1 MIVDDTPPPF
11 WERIRDISTYPAQ
24 ADALMT
30 VGVLSVFSL
39 TMLIGGLVGLFFYL
53 LTLAYLYKYCFEV
66 LRASANGRLEA
77 PTGGLSSSSSDSSGW
92 GAIGLQILL
101 TIAVVVAFRFGG
113 ALIGFATVLIVVL
126 ALPGVAMSYAMDQNF
141 WHALSPLTWFEIM
154 GRIGA
159 GYFAAF
165 GLVLVILASS
175 AAVQNFLA
183 QIGLPTIIA
192 LPLVFFASGYGLVA
206 AFHLMGYLIYQ
217 YHDQLGYEPDVQK
230 PLARTA
236 SDPDQ
241 ELLDDVAQM
250 LQDGEIDMAYDT
262 MRQHVRSRG
271 GTDAVHTQYR
281 KLLRMK
287 GDAAELKRHGEE
299 WLAILLGQDKEK
311 AAVDIAREL
320 VELDPAFVP
329 KDAEATTRLAQRAAA
344 LNQTQLAL
352 RLVNGFHKRHPKSAD
367 IPANYLL
374 AARLLSE
381 RMGKDAEAKAL
392 LMQLKTAFPNHA
404 LAGDIDALLRIVESA
419 PGKKPA

>member
-154 GRIGA
+154 GRIGT

-236 SDPDQ
+236 IDPDQ
-241 ELLDDVAQM
+241 DLLDDVAQM